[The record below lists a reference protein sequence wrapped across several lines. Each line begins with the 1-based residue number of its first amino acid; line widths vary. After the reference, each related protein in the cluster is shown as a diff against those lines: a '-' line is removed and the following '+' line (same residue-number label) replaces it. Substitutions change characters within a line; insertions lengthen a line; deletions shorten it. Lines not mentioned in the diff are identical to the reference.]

1 MKKITIALLLLLS
14 YASQAQISY
23 EASTNF
29 GKLEDL
35 TYDATVENKMYART
49 QGNHIIVSVDNG
61 LTWNL
66 KFSFPNPTA
75 QMKDLRQYGQ
85 SGLSFSVVNSGTQ
98 DGVYLFD
105 LATNTITHYYA
116 IPNPQ
121 DYAYVSSYSFY
132 DTTGNDLVIH
142 TSYSEGLTAR
152 TKVFHTKNA
161 GTTWNLIYF
170 SVDHDDVH
178 IDNVAFSPVNNAK
191 IYMGRS
197 LGPNGINGG
206 LLISEDFGMTWTEKL
221 PGYTFSAITFNPL
234 NSNDILIGTS
244 IGFGIHQERVYRS
257 TDGGDT
263 WTNVPITWTDQ
274 TLNNITKITFHPVNP
289 NHIIILEENE
299 IVKSNDGGLTWNNT
313 VYPDGSTSYYYGLG
327 ASYNPFNQNQV
338 AIATDLFPQFSND
351 GGTTLTQIKAPFY
364 NVISV
369 SHAKYQST
377 KHLYYGSQGGRL
389 HKNLTSGVTSIHDI
403 EPPTS
408 FNPKRNYM
416 VADPVVAGR
425 LFTYAS
431 MGFFGSSLNMSTDYG
446 ATTTVLMS
454 AFADDMQEL
463 IVDPSNTNIIYVSLR
478 SGEGGNL
485 YKINIANP
493 EEIITDEIITPETS
507 EFGYGVVTGISVSAA
522 NPNEIFIAKGAKFFK
537 SIDGGVNW
545 VEKIN
550 GLTISQD
557 ADLIW
562 DMARNPLDVNH
573 FTAVTSSGI
582 FATSDAGENWTAI
595 LQGVDA
601 KRIKYSPVDNGV
613 MLASVH
619 SALGIDAAIY
629 YTIDGGANWT
639 YVSPQQLNYIQS
651 YSMDYD
657 FDGTTINAYLATTD
671 LGVMKYQILNLPL
684 GINNPGIAHNPIFIY
699 PNPAN
704 DILNVGVTENQFE
717 IKNTAIYSITGQKV
731 MESTNNS
738 INISKL
744 SSGIYIVNVTT
755 QNDKQFSQKLIKN

>member
-66 KFSFPNPTA
+66 KYSFPNPSA
-75 QMKDLRQYGQ
+75 QMKDLRKHDPTK
-85 SGLSFSVVNSGTQ
+85 LSFSVVNSGTN

-105 LATNTITHYYA
+105 LATNAITNFYA

-121 DYAYVSSYSFY
+121 DNAQVASYSFY
-132 DTTGNDLVIH
+132 GTSETDLVIH
-142 TSYSEGLTAR
+142 TSYLEGFTAR
-152 TKVFHTKNA
+152 TKVFHTKSS
-161 GTTWNLIYF
+161 GSTWDMIYF
-170 SVDHDDVH
+170 SVDHQDVH
-178 IDNVAFSPVNNAK
+178 IDNVAFSPVSSSK

-197 LGPNGINGG
+197 LGPNEVNGG
-206 LLISEDFGMTWTEKL
+206 LLISENYGRTWTEKL
-221 PGYTFSAITFNPL
+221 PGFTFSAITFNPL
-234 NSNDILIGTS
+234 NSDDMLIGTS
-244 IGFGIHQERVYRS
+244 IGFGIHPERVYRS
-257 TDGGDT
+257 TDAGET
-263 WTNVPITWTDQ
+263 WTIVPITWTDQ
-274 TLNNITKITFHPVNP
+274 TLNNITKITFHPTNP

-299 IVKSNDGGLTWNNT
+299 IVKSNDGGLTWTNT
-313 VYPDGSTSYYYGLG
+313 SYAEGSTSYYYGLS

-364 NVISV
+364 NVVSL
-369 SHAKYQST
+369 SHAKYQSA
-377 KHLYYGSQGGRL
+377 KHLYYGTQGGRL
-389 HKNLTSGVTSIHDI
+389 HKDLTTGVTSIYDI

-416 VADPVVAGR
+416 VSDPAVAGR
-425 LFTYAS
+425 VFTYAS
-431 MGFFGSSLNMSTDYG
+431 MGFFGSSLIMSTNYG
-446 ATTTVLMS
+446 ATTTVLMD

-463 IVDPSNTNIIYVSLR
+463 IVDPTNPNIIYVSLR

-485 YKINIANP
+485 YKINFSNL
-493 EEIITDEIITPETS
+493 EEIITEEITTPETS
-507 EFGYGVVTGISVSAA
+507 ELGDGVVTGISVSAT
-522 NPNEIFIAKGAKFFK
+522 NTNEIFIVKGTKFFK
-537 SIDGGVNW
+537 STDAGVNW

-550 GLTISQD
+550 GLTISPD

-562 DMARNPLDVNH
+562 DMARSPLDPNH
-573 FTAVTSSGI
+573 FTVTTNVGV
-582 FATSDAGENWTAI
+582 FATSNAGENWTVI

-613 MLASVH
+613 MVASVL
-619 SALGIDAAIY
+619 SGQGSDASIY
-629 YTIDGGANWT
+629 YTIDGGLNWT
-639 YVSPQQLNYIQS
+639 YISPQQLNYIQVHA
-651 YSMDYD
+651 MDYD
-657 FDGTTINAYLATTD
+657 FDGSTINAYLATSD

-684 GINNPGIAHNPIFIY
+684 GIHNPEIANNPIFIY

-704 DILNVGVTENQFE
+704 DILNVGVSGNQFE

-731 MESTNNS
+731 MESTNNT
-738 INISKL
+738 INVSKL

-755 QNDKQFSQKLIKN
+755 QNDKQFSQKLVKN